1 LIWLAGF
8 AAIGLMLAILELDP
22 SQLYTLSTIRYQVNS
37 EHWQAAAYFV
47 LAIITLLWLGFY
59 LFQLVA
65 RRNNWQHTSLSHS
78 VSSHKKSPYKKPS
91 QILKPQRFYLTPL
104 IELYHQGF
112 IASIVKISIGLLFL
126 LAVFC
131 HSFAQRLA
139 FIESSPQKN
148 LYVQAIVTP
157 IGLSDKR
164 LKVDDKSVVQGYRQ
178 LVQLSDIE
186 FDSLQVIGDKAETVP
201 LYSNQFGSTIDNSQR
216 INPFHQP
223 INTDVLIDKA
233 SVSLNQAKT
242 VTGLQIL
249 PNAMTVMLQSYQIKD
264 KPLNQLAAGQ
274 QLRMKLALIPLE
286 LKDKNNPDEF
296 DEYRW
301 LSSRHATAKAFIV
314 DTNYQK
320 VEEVSNLTLHQKID
334 VMCFRFREHFL
345 QLMNE
350 RTYSNNFQRVHA
362 TDFENT
368 DSGNNNSNKVDA
380 NSEHSDL
387 DQDGVAVTLSLL
399 TGDRSLISDE
409 TTALYRF
416 GGISHL
422 LAISGTHVLFLSILC
437 ATGATAFINRFMPRI
452 YHFLP
457 RWQCAFIIAAITAFG
472 YALFAGFDVPAL
484 RTACMLLLVG
494 VMRYLLAV
502 PAIFKMLLLL
512 AVIMAWSDIFVLWQA
527 GFWLSFVAVAV
538 LVAYSQRWERKQ
550 DAKQSSQV
558 SQAFVSPTLSLA
570 GRLGQQLA
578 GLFKLQLWMSI
589 ALLPI
594 SLWLFGKVSLWGF
607 AVNLF
612 AIGLFGWIIVPLNLL
627 ASVLF
632 IIFPNNALADSIWS
646 LLFWILDLLHRLLLT
661 LQEIL
666 QYSGWVYTDISV
678 PLLGLFL
685 LLVLPW
691 LLPKGML
698 SRLLSMAPLVAIAAL
713 AYANNDTLKD
723 SVQITVLNP
732 KYFNY
737 AASLIHTQ
745 QQAWLLLSEYDNKY
759 KVANT
764 SLTALQQ
771 QQLVQNLYDQL
782 QEHGISHLTGVIVQ
796 TQTAGLAPVVR
807 ELNRHLPLSYYWQ
820 AGLANHKQQVNKAL
834 SGSTLTAQSCH
845 NGKQWPQQ
853 QSERLF
859 AKELPTKR
867 YDTDDL
873 SLKVLT
879 GWQQVKD
886 SGVWDCV
893 IELSTTQA
901 IYLNEQ
907 GSNEQLR
914 AAIRP
919 SNSDSMLAKQSK
931 VDDKRRT
938 EPKVEK
944 NSVVI
949 YSSVESQLGK
959 LWELMCPAQELKVGD
974 SSIQFKPTINEAYW
988 LTPSQSV
995 LDPELIVN
1003 FSAKDWKITGE
1014 SMVPAK
1020 LSLTESYLYW
1030 QQAMLS
1036 NKSE

>member
-1 LIWLAGF
+1 
-8 AAIGLMLAILELDP
+8 M
-22 SQLYTLSTIRYQVNS
+22 
-37 EHWQAAAYFV
+37 
-47 LAIITLLWLGFY
+47 
-59 LFQLVA
+59 
-65 RRNNWQHTSLSHS
+65 
-78 VSSHKKSPYKKPS
+78 
-91 QILKPQRFYLTPL
+91 
-104 IELYHQGF
+104 
-112 IASIVKISIGLLFL
+112 
-126 LAVFC
+126 
-131 HSFAQRLA
+131 
-139 FIESSPQKN
+139 
-148 LYVQAIVTP
+148 
-157 IGLSDKR
+157 
-164 LKVDDKSVVQGYRQ
+164 
-178 LVQLSDIE
+178 
-186 FDSLQVIGDKAETVP
+186 
-201 LYSNQFGSTIDNSQR
+201 
-216 INPFHQP
+216 
-223 INTDVLIDKA
+223 
-233 SVSLNQAKT
+233 
-242 VTGLQIL
+242 
-249 PNAMTVMLQSYQIKD
+249 
-264 KPLNQLAAGQ
+264 
-274 QLRMKLALIPLE
+274 
-286 LKDKNNPDEF
+286 
-296 DEYRW
+296 
-301 LSSRHATAKAFIV
+301 
-314 DTNYQK
+314 
-320 VEEVSNLTLHQKID
+320 
-334 VMCFRFREHFL
+334 
-345 QLMNE
+345 
-350 RTYSNNFQRVHA
+350 
-362 TDFENT
+362 
-368 DSGNNNSNKVDA
+368 
-380 NSEHSDL
+380 
-387 DQDGVAVTLSLL
+387 
-399 TGDRSLISDE
+399 
-409 TTALYRF
+409 
-416 GGISHL
+416 
-422 LAISGTHVLFLSILC
+422 
-437 ATGATAFINRFMPRI
+437 
-452 YHFLP
+452 
-457 RWQCAFIIAAITAFG
+457 
-472 YALFAGFDVPAL
+472 
-484 RTACMLLLVG
+484 
-494 VMRYLLAV
+494 
-502 PAIFKMLLLL
+502 
-512 AVIMAWSDIFVLWQA
+512 
-527 GFWLSFVAVAV
+527 AVAV
-538 LVAYSQRWERKQ
+538 LVAYSQRWDRKQ

-558 SQAFVSPTLSLA
+558 SQAFVSPTLSLS
-570 GRLGQQLA
+570 GRLGHQLS

-632 IIFPNNALADSIWS
+632 IIFPNNTLADSIWS

-732 KYFNY
+732 KDFNY

-759 KVANT
+759 KVANA

-834 SGSTLTAQSCH
+834 SASTLTAQSCH

>member
-1 LIWLAGF
+1 MWLAGF

-37 EHWQAAAYFV
+37 EHWQAAVYFV

-59 LFQLVA
+59 LLQLVA
-65 RRNNWQHTSLSHS
+65 KRNNWQHTSLFCS
-78 VSSHKKSPYKKPS
+78 VSSLKKSPYKKPS

-148 LYVQAIVTP
+148 LYVQAMVTP

-178 LVQLSDIE
+178 LVQLSDIK

-201 LYSNQFGSTIDNSQR
+201 SYSNQFGSTIDNSQR

-286 LKDKNNPDEF
+286 LKDKNIPDEF

-334 VMCFRFREHFL
+334 VMRFRFREHFL

-380 NSEHSDL
+380 NSEHSGFN
-387 DQDGVAVTLSLL
+387 QDGVAVTLSLL

-502 PAIFKMLLLL
+502 PAIF
-512 AVIMAWSDIFVLWQA
+512 
-527 GFWLSFVAVAV
+527 
-538 LVAYSQRWERKQ
+538 
-550 DAKQSSQV
+550 
-558 SQAFVSPTLSLA
+558 
-570 GRLGQQLA
+570 
-578 GLFKLQLWMSI
+578 
-589 ALLPI
+589 
-594 SLWLFGKVSLWGF
+594 
-607 AVNLF
+607 
-612 AIGLFGWIIVPLNLL
+612 
-627 ASVLF
+627 
-632 IIFPNNALADSIWS
+632 
-646 LLFWILDLLHRLLLT
+646 
-661 LQEIL
+661 
-666 QYSGWVYTDISV
+666 
-678 PLLGLFL
+678 
-685 LLVLPW
+685 
-691 LLPKGML
+691 
-698 SRLLSMAPLVAIAAL
+698 
-713 AYANNDTLKD
+713 
-723 SVQITVLNP
+723 
-732 KYFNY
+732 
-737 AASLIHTQ
+737 
-745 QQAWLLLSEYDNKY
+745 
-759 KVANT
+759 
-764 SLTALQQ
+764 
-771 QQLVQNLYDQL
+771 
-782 QEHGISHLTGVIVQ
+782 
-796 TQTAGLAPVVR
+796 
-807 ELNRHLPLSYYWQ
+807 
-820 AGLANHKQQVNKAL
+820 
-834 SGSTLTAQSCH
+834 
-845 NGKQWPQQ
+845 
-853 QSERLF
+853 
-859 AKELPTKR
+859 
-867 YDTDDL
+867 
-873 SLKVLT
+873 
-879 GWQQVKD
+879 
-886 SGVWDCV
+886 
-893 IELSTTQA
+893 
-901 IYLNEQ
+901 
-907 GSNEQLR
+907 
-914 AAIRP
+914 
-919 SNSDSMLAKQSK
+919 
-931 VDDKRRT
+931 
-938 EPKVEK
+938 
-944 NSVVI
+944 
-949 YSSVESQLGK
+949 
-959 LWELMCPAQELKVGD
+959 
-974 SSIQFKPTINEAYW
+974 
-988 LTPSQSV
+988 
-995 LDPELIVN
+995 
-1003 FSAKDWKITGE
+1003 
-1014 SMVPAK
+1014 
-1020 LSLTESYLYW
+1020 
-1030 QQAMLS
+1030 
-1036 NKSE
+1036 

>member
-59 LFQLVA
+59 LLQLVA
-65 RRNNWQHTSLSHS
+65 KRNNWQHTSLSHS

-126 LAVFC
+126 LAVLC
-131 HSFAQRLA
+131 HGVAQRLA

-148 LYVQAIVTP
+148 LYVQAMVTP

-164 LKVDDKSVVQGYRQ
+164 LKVEDKSVVQGYRQ

-201 LYSNQFGSTIDNSQR
+201 SYSNQFGSTIDNSQR

-264 KPLNQLAAGQ
+264 KPLNQLAVGQ
-274 QLRMKLALIPLE
+274 QLKMKLALIPLE

-334 VMCFRFREHFL
+334 VMRFRFREHFL

-732 KYFNY
+732 KDFNY

-759 KVANT
+759 KVANA
-764 SLTALQQ
+764 SLTAQQ
-771 QQLVQNLYDQL
+771 QRQLVQNLYDQL

>member
-1 LIWLAGF
+1 
-8 AAIGLMLAILELDP
+8 
-22 SQLYTLSTIRYQVNS
+22 
-37 EHWQAAAYFV
+37 
-47 LAIITLLWLGFY
+47 
-59 LFQLVA
+59 
-65 RRNNWQHTSLSHS
+65 
-78 VSSHKKSPYKKPS
+78 
-91 QILKPQRFYLTPL
+91 
-104 IELYHQGF
+104 
-112 IASIVKISIGLLFL
+112 
-126 LAVFC
+126 
-131 HSFAQRLA
+131 
-139 FIESSPQKN
+139 
-148 LYVQAIVTP
+148 
-157 IGLSDKR
+157 
-164 LKVDDKSVVQGYRQ
+164 
-178 LVQLSDIE
+178 
-186 FDSLQVIGDKAETVP
+186 
-201 LYSNQFGSTIDNSQR
+201 
-216 INPFHQP
+216 
-223 INTDVLIDKA
+223 
-233 SVSLNQAKT
+233 
-242 VTGLQIL
+242 
-249 PNAMTVMLQSYQIKD
+249 MTVMLQSYQIKD

-334 VMCFRFREHFL
+334 VMRFRFREHFL

-380 NSEHSDL
+380 NSEHSGL
-387 DQDGVAVTLSLL
+387 NQDGVAVTLSLL

-732 KYFNY
+732 KDSNY

-759 KVANT
+759 KVANA

-959 LWELMCPAQELKVGD
+959 LWELMCPEQELKVGD
-974 SSIQFKPTINEAYW
+974 SSVQFKPTINEAYW

-1036 NKSE
+1036 NNSE

>member
-1 LIWLAGF
+1 
-8 AAIGLMLAILELDP
+8 MLAILELDP

-334 VMCFRFREHFL
+334 VMRFRFREHFL

-732 KYFNY
+732 KDFNY

-938 EPKVEK
+938 ESKVEK

>member
-1 LIWLAGF
+1 MIWLAGF

-47 LAIITLLWLGFY
+47 LAIIVLLWLGFF
-59 LFQLVA
+59 LLQLVA

-78 VSSHKKSPYKKPS
+78 VSSPKKSPHKKPS
-91 QILKPQRFYLTPL
+91 QILKPQPFYHTPL
-104 IELYHQGF
+104 TEFYHQGF

-126 LAVFC
+126 LAVLC
-131 HSFAQRLA
+131 HSVAQRLA
-139 FIESSPQKN
+139 FIESSPQNN
-148 LYVQAIVTP
+148 LYLQAMVTP

-164 LKVDDKSVVQGYRQ
+164 LKVEDKSVVQGYRQ

-186 FDSLQVIGDKAETVP
+186 FDSLQVIDNKVETVTS
-201 LYSNQFGSTIDNSQR
+201 YSNQFGSTIDNSQR

-223 INTDVLIDKA
+223 INTDVLTDKV

-249 PNAMTVMLQSYQIKD
+249 PNTMTVMLQSYQIKD

-301 LSSRHATAKAFIV
+301 LSSRHAMAKAFIV

-334 VMCFRFREHFL
+334 VMRFRFREHFL

-380 NSEHSDL
+380 NSEHSGL
-387 DQDGVAVTLSLL
+387 NQDGVAVTLSLL

-437 ATGATAFINRFMPRI
+437 ATVATAFINRFMPRI

-550 DAKQSSQV
+550 DTKQSSQV
-558 SQAFVSPTLSLA
+558 SQAFVSPTLSLT
-570 GRLGQQLA
+570 GRLGQQSSDL
-578 GLFKLQLWMSI
+578 LKLQLWMSI

-632 IIFPNNALADSIWS
+632 VIFPNNALADSIWS

-698 SRLLSMAPLVAIAAL
+698 SRLLSTAPLVAIAAL

-732 KYFNY
+732 KDSNY

-759 KVANT
+759 KVANA
-764 SLTALQQ
+764 SLAALQQ
-771 QQLVQNLYDQL
+771 QQLVQILYDQL

-1014 SMVPAK
+1014 SMVPVK

>member
-1 LIWLAGF
+1 
-8 AAIGLMLAILELDP
+8 M
-22 SQLYTLSTIRYQVNS
+22 
-37 EHWQAAAYFV
+37 
-47 LAIITLLWLGFY
+47 
-59 LFQLVA
+59 
-65 RRNNWQHTSLSHS
+65 
-78 VSSHKKSPYKKPS
+78 
-91 QILKPQRFYLTPL
+91 
-104 IELYHQGF
+104 
-112 IASIVKISIGLLFL
+112 
-126 LAVFC
+126 
-131 HSFAQRLA
+131 
-139 FIESSPQKN
+139 
-148 LYVQAIVTP
+148 VTP

-164 LKVDDKSVVQGYRQ
+164 LKVEDKSMVQGYRQ
-178 LVQLSDIE
+178 LVQLSDIK

-201 LYSNQFGSTIDNSQR
+201 SYSNQFGSTIDNSQR

-334 VMCFRFREHFL
+334 VMRFRFREHFL

-380 NSEHSDL
+380 NSEHSGL
-387 DQDGVAVTLSLL
+387 NQDGVAVTLSLL

-550 DAKQSSQV
+550 DTKQSSQV
-558 SQAFVSPTLSLA
+558 SQAFVSPTLSLT
-570 GRLGQQLA
+570 GRLGQQSSD
-578 GLFKLQLWMSI
+578 LFKLQLWMSI

-691 LLPKGML
+691 LLPKGVL

-732 KYFNY
+732 KDSNY

-759 KVANT
+759 KVANA

-834 SGSTLTAQSCH
+834 SASTLTAQSCH

-931 VDDKRRT
+931 VGDKRRT

>member
-1 LIWLAGF
+1 MIWLAGF

-37 EHWQAAAYFV
+37 EHWQAAVYFV

-59 LFQLVA
+59 LLQLVA
-65 RRNNWQHTSLSHS
+65 KRNNWQHTSLFCS
-78 VSSHKKSPYKKPS
+78 VSSLKKSPYKKPS

-148 LYVQAIVTP
+148 LYVQAMVTP

-178 LVQLSDIE
+178 LVQLSDIK

-201 LYSNQFGSTIDNSQR
+201 SYSNQFGSTIDNSQR

-334 VMCFRFREHFL
+334 VMRFRFREHFL

-380 NSEHSDL
+380 NSEHSGFN
-387 DQDGVAVTLSLL
+387 QDGVAVTLSLL

-550 DAKQSSQV
+550 DVKQSSQV

-732 KYFNY
+732 KDFNY

-759 KVANT
+759 KVANA

-834 SGSTLTAQSCH
+834 SASTLTAQSCH

-974 SSIQFKPTINEAYW
+974 SSIQFKLTINEAYW

>member
-1 LIWLAGF
+1 MIWLAGF

-37 EHWQAAAYFV
+37 EHWQAASYFV

-59 LFQLVA
+59 LLQLVA

-78 VSSHKKSPYKKPS
+78 VSSHKKSS

-131 HSFAQRLA
+131 HSVAQRLA

-148 LYVQAIVTP
+148 LYVQAMVTP

-178 LVQLSDIE
+178 LVQLSDIK

-201 LYSNQFGSTIDNSQR
+201 SYSNQFGSTIDNSQR
-216 INPFHQP
+216 MNPFHQP

-334 VMCFRFREHFL
+334 VMRFRFREHFL

-350 RTYSNNFQRVHA
+350 RTYSTNFQRVHA

-380 NSEHSDL
+380 NSEHSGL
-387 DQDGVAVTLSLL
+387 NQDGVAVTLSLL

-437 ATGATAFINRFMPRI
+437 ATGAKAFINRFMPRI

-732 KYFNY
+732 KDFNY

-759 KVANT
+759 KVANA

-845 NGKQWPQQ
+845 SGKQWPQQ
-853 QSERLF
+853 KSERLF

-873 SLKVLT
+873 SLEVLT

-886 SGVWDCV
+886 SSVWDCV
-893 IELSTTQA
+893 IELSTTQV
-901 IYLNEQ
+901 IYLNEK
-907 GSNEQLR
+907 GSSEQLR

-938 EPKVEK
+938 EPEVKK

-959 LWELMCPAQELKVGD
+959 LWELMCQVQELKVGD
-974 SSIQFKPTINEAYW
+974 SSVQFKPTINEAYW

-1014 SMVPAK
+1014 SMVPAN

-1030 QQAMLS
+1030 QQVLATS
-1036 NKSE
+1036 DVK

>member
-148 LYVQAIVTP
+148 LYVQAMVTP

-334 VMCFRFREHFL
+334 VMRFRFREHFL

-666 QYSGWVYTDISV
+666 QYSGWVYIV
-678 PLLGLFL
+678 I
-685 LLVLPW
+685 
-691 LLPKGML
+691 
-698 SRLLSMAPLVAIAAL
+698 AP
-713 AYANNDTLKD
+713 
-723 SVQITVLNP
+723 
-732 KYFNY
+732 
-737 AASLIHTQ
+737 
-745 QQAWLLLSEYDNKY
+745 
-759 KVANT
+759 
-764 SLTALQQ
+764 
-771 QQLVQNLYDQL
+771 
-782 QEHGISHLTGVIVQ
+782 
-796 TQTAGLAPVVR
+796 
-807 ELNRHLPLSYYWQ
+807 
-820 AGLANHKQQVNKAL
+820 
-834 SGSTLTAQSCH
+834 
-845 NGKQWPQQ
+845 
-853 QSERLF
+853 
-859 AKELPTKR
+859 
-867 YDTDDL
+867 
-873 SLKVLT
+873 
-879 GWQQVKD
+879 
-886 SGVWDCV
+886 
-893 IELSTTQA
+893 
-901 IYLNEQ
+901 
-907 GSNEQLR
+907 
-914 AAIRP
+914 
-919 SNSDSMLAKQSK
+919 
-931 VDDKRRT
+931 
-938 EPKVEK
+938 
-944 NSVVI
+944 
-949 YSSVESQLGK
+949 
-959 LWELMCPAQELKVGD
+959 
-974 SSIQFKPTINEAYW
+974 
-988 LTPSQSV
+988 
-995 LDPELIVN
+995 
-1003 FSAKDWKITGE
+1003 
-1014 SMVPAK
+1014 
-1020 LSLTESYLYW
+1020 
-1030 QQAMLS
+1030 
-1036 NKSE
+1036 